1 MRTEAEEICW
11 NEEVE
16 RGWNLLQEGV
26 GEIANRCFKSANVP
40 KKEYISDI
48 TWNLIKY
55 RQMLAHANATRTLNR
70 DEQDDPKIGKKR

>member
-1 MRTEAEEICW
+1 M
-11 NEEVE
+11 NGEVE

-40 KKEYISDI
+40 KKEYISDE

-55 RQMLAHANATRTLNR
+55 RQMLAHTNATRTLNR
-70 DEQDDPKIGKKR
+70 DERYDCKMLMKMIRKSAKKQ